1 MHEMDANDFEFWS
14 RCFRAA
20 AESQKQMDAFAA
32 WVRNGFKGV
41 EEMNALLA
49 RFYPAASASPE
60 DWDAAMTRFRDSFR
74 EMARIWGWVS
84 REEHQRALDDR
95 KKLKREVAEQKA
107 TIDRL
112 RRLLDETG
120 TGQADLFQRF
130 QDLMVEQGDQFQ
142 RLMEGFGTA
151 IQNETGDQNTD

>member
-1 MHEMDANDFEFWS
+1 MDANDFAFWS
-14 RCFRAA
+14 RVFQAA
-20 AESQKQMDAFAA
+20 AESQKQMDALSA

-84 REEHQRALDDR
+84 REEHQSALEEC
-95 KKLKREVAEQKA
+95 KKLQRKVAEQQA

-151 IQNETGDQNTD
+151 IRNETDDEKTD